1 MVLFRAR
8 SIRQLTIIG
17 FVVVAALLIVAL
29 LVTARALDRLSDQ
42 SQATVAA
49 AATAMSASR
58 QLIEQTLAMER
69 NALQY
74 VVLRDASLYQVYANR
89 RLEFQAAAAALSSL
103 DVGGSVAQIPL
114 LLLDTENAAFA
125 QLSGAP
131 DRAAIEAEYASLSRM
146 AYEISDA
153 IQLWIAEQQSQ
164 LRERSDSTKEALT
177 LQALLLIGAASGLAA
192 MFIVL
197 ITRPLQQID
206 HAINRI
212 GGGAYD
218 NAINISGPQD
228 LRALGL
234 RLDWLRSRLSEL
246 EQQRASFLRHVSHEL
261 KTPLASMQEGAA
273 LLNEGVVGSL
283 NQEQREISRIIVNN
297 CQRLQGLIEDLLR
310 HNSQNFE
317 VLNAMPEPVRFDQ
330 VVERVLEAHQLAI
343 TSGRNRIAC
352 ELEALIVLTDP
363 ERLRVII
370 DNLFTNALKFSPE
383 DGVITLRLFANE
395 DSAIFE
401 IADQGPGVPQDE
413 WAKVFAA
420 FYQGSVQPRRA
431 FNGTGLGLAI
441 AREYVLAAGGSI
453 ELCEAEEGA
462 LFRVILPLPRE
473 LPEDGHDEGTN

>member
-17 FVVVAALLIVAL
+17 FVAVAALLIAAL
-29 LVTARALDRLSDQ
+29 LVTARQLDRLSDQ
-42 SQATVAA
+42 SQVTVAA

-74 VVLRDASLYQVYANR
+74 IVLGDDSLQQVYANR
-89 RLEFQAAAAALSSL
+89 RLEFQAAAAQLSSL
-103 DVGGSVAQIPL
+103 NVGGAEAQIPQAI
-114 LLLDTENAAFA
+114 LDAESVAFE
-125 QLSGAP
+125 QLTGAP
-131 DRAAIEAEYASLSRM
+131 DGAAVEAEYARLSRM
-146 AYEISDA
+146 AYEISDT
-153 IQLWIAEQQSQ
+153 IELWIAEQQNQ
-164 LRERSDSTKEALT
+164 LRERSESTKQALT
-177 LQALLLIGAASGLAA
+177 LQALLFIGAASGLAV

-206 HAINRI
+206 SAINRL
-212 GGGAYD
+212 GSGAYD
-218 NAINISGPQD
+218 NAIQISGPQD
-228 LRALGL
+228 LQSLGL
-234 RLDWLRSRLSEL
+234 RLDWLRSRLGEL

-273 LLNEGVVGSL
+273 LLHEGVVGPL
-283 NQEQREISRIIVNN
+283 NQEQREISRIIVSN

-330 VVERVLEAHQLAI
+330 IVERVVEAHQLAI
-343 TSGRNRIAC
+343 TSGRNQIRR
-352 ELEALIVLTDP
+352 ELEKLVVLADS
-363 ERLRVII
+363 ERLRVIV

-383 DGVITLRLFANE
+383 DGVITLRLFAH
-395 DSAIFE
+395 DDAAVFE
-401 IADQGPGVPQDE
+401 IVDQGPGVPREE
-413 WAKVFAA
+413 WAKIFGA

-441 AREYVLAAGGSI
+441 AREYVLAGGGSI
-453 ELCEAEEGA
+453 ELCEVNMGA
-462 LFRVILPLPRE
+462 CFRVTLPLPRK
-473 LPEDGHDEGTN
+473 LTDDGQGQGTN